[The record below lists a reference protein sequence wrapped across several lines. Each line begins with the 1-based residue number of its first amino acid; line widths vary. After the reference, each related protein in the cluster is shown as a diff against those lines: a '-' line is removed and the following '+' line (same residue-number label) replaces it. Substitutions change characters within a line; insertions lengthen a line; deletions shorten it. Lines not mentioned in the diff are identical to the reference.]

1 MRQLYVCVCAR
12 DKRQNICYATYTE
25 NYHQMHIRNT
35 GVFILKLKMHD

>member
-1 MRQLYVCVCAR
+1 MCVCVPGKAY
-12 DKRQNICYATYTE
+12 KRQNICYATYTE